1 MKHSMKSAID
11 TSANLVSH
19 LTMSALPPARV
30 TQKDVAREA
39 CVSHAT
45 VSLALRG
52 HHKIPLVTR
61 NKILAIAKRLGYS
74 PDPMLGALSAYRCR
88 RRPAAFHCNLAW
100 VDDGLKPADF
110 YSTGEFCPYL
120 EGARERAGELGFG
133 LEMVNL
139 ADYHN
144 DRRAVQR
151 VLFARGITGLLIAPA
166 ISQPRNRIDLE
177 WARFSA
183 VRFGYCML
191 NSLLHT
197 VTNAQFNSAFLGM
210 ENLVR
215 LGYRRIGYMR
225 EFDAHSRTGGHFLG
239 GFIAAQ
245 EHFAVEDVP
254 VLRVDVKSE
263 IYLSAARSWIN
274 QVKPEVILAPSDFIF
289 PYLKRWG
296 FRVPEDIGFA
306 SLAVEENDGFFSGIH
321 QNGRNIGR
329 AAVNL
334 LVSLLERQEKGIP
347 ETPTHVLIDGVWK
360 PGQTVVPKKNV

>member
-1 MKHSMKSAID
+1 
-11 TSANLVSH
+11 
-19 LTMSALPPARV
+19 MSALPPARV